1 MRLVFDC
8 ALHFRFLQKATEAM
22 FEMGQASVAAALAC
36 QRRVYDDM
44 TPAELQPLEPVNPWE
59 AWLRDWSPPARTPM
73 PVQSD
78 LMRSWFEM
86 ASACSLAYWSAP
98 QPVAPTPAWGQTFS
112 QPFGIGAFPSSIQ
125 AFWGISPWTFYQGP
139 MVAMMLAY
147 GVPYAVAAPTAR
159 ASTSAMDAA
168 DAACTQW
175 RLIFGSTEGRK
186 SLERNA
192 PVTMAVGRTTY
203 LH

>member
-1 MRLVFDC
+1 MFDC

-36 QRRVYDDM
+36 QKRVYDDM
-44 TPAELQPLEPVNPWE
+44 TPADLLPLEPVNPWE
-59 AWLRDWSPPARTPM
+59 AWLRDWGPSAPTATPI
-73 PVQSD
+73 QAD

-86 ASACSLAYWSAP
+86 ASACSLAYWSGP
-98 QPVAPTPAWGQTFS
+98 QPAQPAQTWS
-112 QPFGIGAFPSSIQ
+112 RTFGMGAFPSPLQ
-125 AFWGISPWTFYQGP
+125 AFWGVSPWTFYQGP
-139 MVAMMLAY
+139 MVAMMLSY

-168 DAACTQW
+168 DAACSQW
-175 RLIFGSTEGRK
+175 RLIFGSTEGRR
-186 SLERNA
+186 SLDRNV
-192 PVTMAVGRTTY
+192 PVMQPSGRPAY